1 MSDDQTPPASAIER
15 RQRLLDIM
23 RKDGGTWDWQRARET
38 YLPRP
43 DPRTVRRDLQLL
55 CKAKQIWRVEH
66 GEYQAVG

>member
-1 MSDDQTPPASAIER
+1 MNDDQTPPASAIER

-23 RKDGGTWDWQRARET
+23 RKDGGTWDWHRARET

-55 CKAKQIWRVEH
+55 AKAKQIFRAED
-66 GEYQAVG
+66 GGYQAVG